1 MQVHPSSI
9 SIPLHDPFGSG
20 THSHTLVALKIAK
33 DSLARIYPAT
43 SGNDFF
49 FPFESYFVSKDLM
62 TRSVSLPK
70 TQTKKDLILHGVI
83 RNVLS
88 FQVVP

>member
-1 MQVHPSSI
+1 MIHLVLEPN
-9 SIPLHDPFGSG
+9 
-20 THSHTLVALKIAK
+20 SHKLVALKIAK

-49 FPFESYFVSKDLM
+49 FPFDSYFESKDLM

-70 TQTKKDLILHGVI
+70 TQTKKDFILHGVI

-88 FQVVP
+88 FQAVP

>member
-1 MQVHPSSI
+1 M
-9 SIPLHDPFGSG
+9 
-20 THSHTLVALKIAK
+20 HSHKLVALKIAK

-49 FPFESYFVSKDLM
+49 FFPYDSYFESKDLM

-70 TQTKKDLILHGVI
+70 TQTKKDFILHGLI

>member
-1 MQVHPSSI
+1 MIHLVLEP
-9 SIPLHDPFGSG
+9 
-20 THSHTLVALKIAK
+20 HSHKLVALKIAK

-43 SGNDFF
+43 SLEMTFF